1 MTKSLIYTSSLFFVT
16 SDKKS
21 PSAQR
26 RCVFLLKHLLS
37 WPTNTVFKLV
47 RQVWFV
53 EQTPNSRTEGLRQSS
68 EGLLSKSE
76 FIKPKKKSA
85 LE

>member
-1 MTKSLIYTSSLFFVT
+1 MTKSLIYTSSLCFVT
-16 SDKKS
+16 LDKKG

-26 RCVFLLKHLLS
+26 RCVFIRAPIKLS
-37 WPTNTVFKLV
+37 NQYSRKLV
-47 RQVWFV
+47 RQVLFV
-53 EQTPNSRTEGLRQSS
+53 EQTPNSQTEGLRQSS

-76 FIKPKKKSA
+76 FIKPRKKSA